1 LSDIK
6 LKENTLTLQQKEKE
20 LLEVRKTVQL
30 SDQKLKQIQE
40 TAKQKEE
47 ENKLRIKKL
56 EEAN

>member
-20 LLEVRKTVQL
+20 LLEVRKTVIL